1 MKRLFHLLVVIT
13 VCCSSAALAQKS
25 TQEILLELEASNRA
39 AQIEMEQSRIRW
51 KQIEAE
57 SDGLRQSKELENMSN
72 LATEIAERANQSA
85 QDQAEAAKKTEEAV
99 EELRDEMEQSAV
111 KTSNNIYLAVFL
123 LSIGGFVW
131 YIVRRSSNEEHMKE
145 NQKFGITAVVCSL
158 LFLVLTVVVSN
169 GWVYRFD
176 LLHNLMSSL
185 RINFFVEN
193 DCVEGGFFPCTYL
206 VNFPTKYAAA
216 ACLCGAAYG
225 FTTYL
230 GITSPPKAF
239 RKYFEAEDKV

>member
-131 YIVRRSSNEEHMKE
+131 YIVRRSRNEELMKE
-145 NQKFGITAVVCSL
+145 NQKFGITVVVCSL
-158 LFLVLTVVVSN
+158 LF
-169 GWVYRFD
+169 
-176 LLHNLMSSL
+176 
-185 RINFFVEN
+185 
-193 DCVEGGFFPCTYL
+193 
-206 VNFPTKYAAA
+206 
-216 ACLCGAAYG
+216 
-225 FTTYL
+225 
-230 GITSPPKAF
+230 
-239 RKYFEAEDKV
+239 